1 MAGLYN
7 QDDWMRNLIQIS
19 IVYIHHVTKKIIIF
33 CVVKWI
39 NKHKNNKNTCMVNLE
54 LQHINRSLHEGTQ
67 ENLYY
72 PKFYYLLPGLIHTG
86 HLATF

>member
-19 IVYIHHVTKKIIIF
+19 IVIFIMLQKKIIIF

-39 NKHKNNKNTCMVNLE
+39 NKHKNNKNTWYIWNCNILIEAYMKV
-54 LQHINRSLHEGTQ
+54 HKKIYITQ
-67 ENLYY
+67 NS
-72 PKFYYLLPGLIHTG
+72 II
-86 HLATF
+86 